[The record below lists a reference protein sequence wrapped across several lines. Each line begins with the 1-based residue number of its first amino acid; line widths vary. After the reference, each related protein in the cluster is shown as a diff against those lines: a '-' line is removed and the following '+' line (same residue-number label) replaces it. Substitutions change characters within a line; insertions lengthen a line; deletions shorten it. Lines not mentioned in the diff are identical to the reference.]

1 MSGSDGKF
9 KKLLN
14 AAAKI
19 VNKIDLNIFNLVLIN
34 LICVF
39 FAYKL
44 FETDRTKTALL
55 VVNIGILI
63 TVADIVIIHV
73 KRNTK
78 IKKITELGI
87 GEQDELNSVTGFI
100 KDFSLPTFF
109 IDEKGKVLWTNNSF
123 NEICKECSKSKKQII
138 RDIYGLRIKSRMS
151 VILDPSKAYEP
162 TVQIGT
168 KHYVMHCNVV
178 DNNTV
183 FEIAPDSSSI
193 IMVYFHEITELM
205 LLKDKYNRERVAVGE
220 IVIDDYDE
228 IFQSDGEAVINRV
241 LVEIDRLFENWLNG
255 KGAIIRRL
263 VRDRYIFLIA
273 DEYLQDIEKG
283 NFSIL
288 DSVKK
293 ISRGNTIPVTLSIGI
308 SAYGESLSKNYKVA
322 QDAVNLA
329 LGRGGDQAIVRID
342 GKDSYYGSSNIEL
355 ERKNK
360 VKVRIAADMLK
371 NEILKSSRV
380 FIMGHSSADMDS
392 IGASLAVYR
401 IACRLKVRANIIINS
416 SNSQISYIYNELMK
430 ESEYRNA
437 IINESEALNLV
448 DDMSLVVVVDTFKQ
462 ALTEAPS
469 VLDEVERIAV
479 IDHHRKGADF
489 IQNTVLSY
497 NETFASSTSEIMVE
511 IMSYLA
517 SNMSIPRIEAE
528 ALYAGI
534 LVDTKMFA
542 FKTSK
547 RTFEAAAK
555 LKSHGVDTVEAR
567 KYFHP
572 DFDSFLSI
580 SRIIG
585 TARIIEGKIAIASCA
600 LPADQARFISSV
612 SADRLLDVSGVEA
625 SFVLTQVGNNVSISG
640 RSLGNINVQIILENE
655 RFKGGGHLVAA
666 GAFLKDVT
674 VEFVEKQLE
683 TVIREYMKKK

>member
-1 MSGSDGKF
+1 MSDSENIVKRI
-9 KKLLN
+9 LN
-14 AAAKI
+14 AVGKI
-19 VNKIDLNIFNLVLIN
+19 INRLNLIGVNLVLISS
-34 LICVF
+34 ICLF
-39 FAYKL
+39 STYKL
-44 FETDRTKTALL
+44 FVAGRPQTA
-55 VVNIGILI
+55 VAVIIVNIFII
-63 TVADIVIIHV
+63 AVNIVILH
-73 KRNTK
+73 
-78 IKKITELGI
+78 IKKRATERKISELGLGDSDGI
-87 GEQDELNSVTGFI
+87 SSLPGFVR
-100 KDFSLPTFF
+100 DFSLPTFF
-109 IDEKGKVLWTNNSF
+109 IDEAGKVLWTNSAF
-123 NEICKECSKSKKQII
+123 DDICTECNKGKKQIV
-138 RDIYGLRIKSRMS
+138 RNIYGLRIKSRLSLIQNSEKPYESS
-151 VILDPSKAYEP
+151 VK
-162 TVQIGT
+162 IGD

-178 DNNTV
+178 DNNGA
-183 FEIAPDSSSI
+183 FSISPDSSYI

-205 LLKDKYNRERVAVGE
+205 MLKDKYNRERVAVGE

-241 LVEIDRLFENWLNG
+241 LVEIDRLFENWLSG
-255 KGAIIRRL
+255 KGAIVRRL

-273 DEYLQDIEKG
+273 DEHLQEIEKG
-283 NFSIL
+283 NFAIL

-308 SAYGESLSKNYKVA
+308 SAYGESLAKNFKVA

-329 LGRGGDQAIVRID
+329 LGRGGDQAVVRVN
-342 GKDSYYGSSNIEL
+342 GKDAYYGSSNIEL

-371 NEILKSSRV
+371 KEILKSSRIFV
-380 FIMGHSSADMDS
+380 MGHSSADMDS
-392 IGASLAVYR
+392 IGACLAVYR
-401 IACRLKVRANIIINS
+401 IAKRFDVKANIVLNS
-416 SNSQISYIYNELMK
+416 SNSQISHLYNELMK
-430 ESEYRNA
+430 EQEYRSA
-437 IINESEALNLV
+437 FINESEALNLI
-448 DDMSLVVVVDTFKQ
+448 DELSLVVVVDTFKQ
-462 ALTEAPS
+462 DLTEAPS
-469 VLDEVERIAV
+469 VLDEV

-489 IQNTVLSY
+489 IEDTVLSY
-497 NETFASSTSEIMVE
+497 SETFASSTSEIMVE

-517 SNMSIPRIEAE
+517 SDMSIPHIEAE

-555 LKSHGVDTVEAR
+555 LRSLGVDTVAAR
-567 KYFHP
+567 RYFHP

-580 SRIIG
+580 SRIVG

-674 VEFVEKQLE
+674 VEYAEKQLE
-683 TVIREYMKKK
+683 TVIREYLKK

>member
-1 MSGSDGKF
+1 MSESNSF
-9 KKLLN
+9 SKKILN
-14 AAAKI
+14 AAGRGISRLNLNI
-19 VNKIDLNIFNLVLIN
+19 VNLILIN
-34 LICVF
+34 ILCIF
-39 FAYKL
+39 SIYKL
-44 FETDRTKTALL
+44 IAAGMTEIALAIAVVDVIL
-55 VVNIGILI
+55 VVINIILI
-63 TVADIVIIHV
+63 RV
-73 KRNTK
+73 KK
-78 IKKITELGI
+78 KAAIKKITELGL
-87 GEQDELNSVTGFI
+87 DEKGDMNSVSGFI
-100 KDFSLPTFF
+100 RDFSLPAFF
-109 IDEKGKVLWTNNSF
+109 IDESGKVLWTNNAF
-123 NEICKECSKSKKQII
+123 NDICKECSKSKKQIV
-138 RDIYGLRIKSRMS
+138 RDIYGLRIKARISA
-151 VILDPSKAYEP
+151 ILDPEKVYEP
-162 TVQIGT
+162 EVQIGE
-168 KHYVMHCNVV
+168 KHYIMHCNVV
-178 DNNTV
+178 DNNGA
-183 FEIAPDSSSI
+183 FSIAPDSAFI

-205 LLKDKYNRERVAVGE
+205 LLKDKYSRERVAVGE

-241 LVEIDRLFENWLNG
+241 LVEVDRLFENWLNE
-255 KGAIIRRL
+255 KGSIVRRL

-273 DEYLQDIEKG
+273 DEHLREIEKG

-308 SAYGESLSKNYKVA
+308 SAHGENLAQNLKVA

-329 LGRGGDQAIVRID
+329 LSRGGDQAIVRIE

-371 NEILKSSRV
+371 KEILKSSRV
-380 FIMGHSSADMDS
+380 FIMGHSSGDMDS

-401 IACRLKVRANIIINS
+401 IACRFKVKANIILNS
-416 SNSQISYIYNELMK
+416 SNSQIDHLYNELMK
-430 ESEYRNA
+430 EPEYQSA
-437 IINESEALNLV
+437 IINESEALNLI
-448 DDMSLVVVVDTFKQ
+448 DEKSLVVVVDTFKQ
-462 ALTEAPS
+462 SLTEAPA
-469 VLDEVERIAV
+469 VLDEAERIAV

-497 NETFASSTSEIMVE
+497 SETFASSTSEIMVE

-517 SNMSIPRIEAE
+517 SNMAIPHVEAE
-528 ALYAGI
+528 AMYAGI

-555 LKSHGVDTVEAR
+555 LRSQGVDTVEAR
-567 KYFHP
+567 RYFHP

-580 SRIIG
+580 SRIVG

-655 RFKGGGHLVAA
+655 KFKGGGHLVAA

-674 VEFVEKQLE
+674 VEYTEKQLE
-683 TVIREYMKKK
+683 TVIHEYLKK